1 VSTNQIPIENIYY
14 LLCYA
19 WDKLDEADIVSVDKL
34 DNKNIL
40 ELLSRVLISGMG
52 ALIRRGL
59 DREYVEI
66 NEESRSIRG
75 KIDFN
80 TTIKKNLLQNAQI
93 ACTYD
98 DLSHNVLHN
107 QIIKSTIRTLIRCN
121 DIDKTLASKLAV
133 IYRKLVGIDEI
144 RVTRKVFKN
153 VRLNRNNYYYD
164 FLLKICELIND
175 KLIITD
181 NEGNT
186 KFRDFLRD
194 ERAMNRLFESFVRNF
209 YKKELKGKYLVS
221 RKNIPWNAI
230 PLDKKSG
237 NFLPNMQTDIFL
249 ESLVGDDRL
258 IIDTKYY
265 KEALQTYYDKKTIH
279 SNNLYQIFAY
289 LKNLEATGAENK
301 DCRGMLLYPT
311 TSKELSLSFDVGG
324 HEVTVKTINLDQNW
338 KEIDKSLREIL
349 N

>member
-1 VSTNQIPIENIYY
+1 MSTNPIPIENIYY

-98 DLSHNVLHN
+98 DLSYNVLHN

-121 DIDKTLASKLAV
+121 DIDKTLASQLAV
-133 IYRKLVGIDEI
+133 IYRKLSGIDEI
-144 RVTRKVFKN
+144 RITRKVFKN
-153 VRLNRNNYYYD
+153 VRLNRNNHYYD

-181 NEGNT
+181 KEGNT

-209 YKKELKGKYLVS
+209 YKKELKGKYIVS

-230 PLDKKSG
+230 PLDEKSG
-237 NFLPNMQTDIFL
+237 DFLPNMQTDIYL
-249 ESLVGDDRL
+249 ESDDDRL

-265 KEALQTYYDKKTIH
+265 KEALQTYYDKQTIH

-289 LKNLEATGAENK
+289 LKNLEATGEENK
-301 DCRGMLLYPT
+301 GCRGMLLYPT
-311 TSKELSLSFDVGG
+311 TSEELSLSYDMDG
-324 HEVTVKTINLDQNW
+324 HEVSVKTINLNQHW

>member
-1 VSTNQIPIENIYY
+1 MSTNQIPIENIYY

-40 ELLSRVLISGMG
+40 ELLSKVLISGMG
-52 ALIRRGL
+52 TLIRRGL

-107 QIIKSTIRTLIRCN
+107 QIIKSTIRTIIRCN
-121 DIDKTLASKLAV
+121 DIDKTLARKLAV

-153 VRLNRNNYYYD
+153 VRLNRNNNYYD

-181 NEGNT
+181 KEGNT

-194 ERAMNRLFESFVRNF
+194 EKGMNKLFEAFVFNF
-209 YKKELKGKYLVS
+209 YKKELKGKYKVS
-221 RKNIPWNAI
+221 RPKILWNAQ
-230 PLDKKSG
+230 PSED
-237 NFLPNMQTDIFL
+237 NAMDYLPEMRTDIFL
-249 ESLVGDDRL
+249 ESGEDRI
-258 IIDTKYY
+258 IIDAKYY
-265 KEALQTYYDKKTIH
+265 GKALQTYYDKKTIH
-279 SNNLYQIFAY
+279 SGNLYQIYAY
-289 LKNLEATGAENK
+289 LKNIEAWGSSYK
-301 DCRGMLLYPT
+301 DCKGMLLYPT
-311 TSKELSLSFDVGG
+311 TNEELSISNHIDG
-324 HEVTVKTINLDQNW
+324 HKITIKTINLNQHW
-338 KEIDKSLREIL
+338 GKIDKSLRKIL

>member
-98 DLSHNVLHN
+98 DLSYNVLHN

-121 DIDKTLASKLAV
+121 DINKTLAGQLAV
-133 IYRKLVGIDEI
+133 IYRKLTGIDEI

-153 VRLNRNNYYYD
+153 VRLNRNNHYYD

-181 NEGNT
+181 KEGNT

-194 ERAMNRLFESFVRNF
+194 ERAMNRLFEDFVRNF
-209 YKKELKGKYLVS
+209 YKKELKGKYVVS
-221 RKNIPWNAI
+221 RKNIPWNAV
-230 PLDKKSG
+230 PLDEKSAD
-237 NFLPNMQTDIFL
+237 FLPNMQTDIFL
-249 ESLVGDDRL
+249 ESTDDKL

-265 KEALQTYYDKKTIH
+265 REALQSYYDKQTIH
-279 SNNLYQIFAY
+279 SGNLYQIHAY
-289 LKNLEATGAENK
+289 LKNLEAVDDENRN
-301 DCRGMLLYPT
+301 CRGMLLYPT
-311 TSKELSLSFDVGG
+311 TSDELALSYDMDG
-324 HEVTVKTINLDQNW
+324 HKLMINTINLNQHW
-338 KEIDKSLREIL
+338 KDIHQSLISIIA
-349 N
+349 

>member
-1 VSTNQIPIENIYY
+1 MSISKIPIENIYY

-19 WDKLDEADIVSVDKL
+19 WDKLDEADVVSVEKL
-34 DNKNIL
+34 GNKNIL

-52 ALIRRGL
+52 SLIRRGL

-66 NEESRSIRG
+66 HEESRSLRG

-107 QIIKSTIRTLIRCN
+107 QIIKSTIRTLLRCN
-121 DIDKTLASKLAV
+121 DIDKSLVKQLGV

-153 VRLNRNNYYYD
+153 VRLNRNNHYYD

-181 NEGNT
+181 KEGNT

-194 ERAMNRLFESFVRNF
+194 ERAMNGLFEAFVRNF
-209 YKKELKGKYLVS
+209 YRKELKDQYRVS
-221 RKNIPWNAI
+221 RMNIPWNAT
-230 PLDKKSG
+230 PRDEKSG
-237 NFLPNMQTDIFL
+237 DFLPNMQTDIYL
-249 ESLVGDDRL
+249 ESDNDRL

-265 KEALQTYYDKKTIH
+265 REALQTYYDKKTIH
-279 SNNLYQIFAY
+279 SNNLYQIYSY
-289 LKNLEATGAENK
+289 LKNYEAVNEENK
-301 DCRGMLLYPT
+301 ECRGMLLYPT
-311 TSKELSLSFDVGG
+311 TFEEISLSYDMDG
-324 HEVTVKTINLDQNW
+324 HEVSVKTINLNQHW